1 MIRINFF
8 LVFILLTINN
18 ISYALEDKV
27 VAIVNDH
34 IVLQSELNKKL
45 STVDTKNLNKLQTA
59 KLKND
64 ALNSLIEESL
74 LEQAANRLGIIVSDI
89 DLQNQVKQIAKQQN
103 ITVLQLKDM
112 VESQNITYT
121 EYLYNLR
128 KKISIQELF
137 RIQFTSRAF
146 VSEEEIKSYIKNN
159 NLIKEIDSKM
169 DIREYLLEDE
179 SRSLGINKARIFF
192 DAIKKFGLDEAR
204 IKYPDIDVKISSL
217 DSIAMNKLPD
227 IYRSNLQFL
236 DSNNFSDLFQTG
248 RGYAFLEVLDSNV
261 LINEYK
267 VSHILLATNPM
278 DNVNVIKSKLYEI
291 KNDSMENNNFDK
303 NAEKYSLDKASAIKG
318 GSLGWITKDKVVS
331 NFSKIMVET
340 PVGKISEPF
349 KTRFGW
355 HILYLEDKRIK
366 NLTDTIL
373 RNRAISI
380 LKERKVEVGKK
391 EWLSKLKDQA
401 YIEIVR

>member
-8 LVFILLTINN
+8 LVLLLLVINN
-18 ISYALEDKV
+18 ISFALEDKV

-45 STVDTKNLNKLQTA
+45 STIDTNDLNKLQTA

-103 ITVLQLKDM
+103 ITVLQLKDII
-112 VESQNITYT
+112 ESQNITYT

-146 VSEEEIKSYIKNN
+146 ISEEEIKSYIKNN

-169 DIREYLLEDE
+169 NIREYLLEDE

-192 DAIKKFGLDEAR
+192 DAIKNFGLDEAKIR
-204 IKYPDIDVKISSL
+204 YPDIDVKISSL
-217 DSIAMNKLPD
+217 ESIAMNKLPD

-267 VSHILLATNPM
+267 VSHILLTTNPM
-278 DNVNVIKSKLYEI
+278 DNISAIKSKLYKI

-303 NAEKYSLDKASAIKG
+303 NAEKYSLDKSSAIKG

-331 NFSKIMVET
+331 NFSKIMVQT

-355 HILYLEDKRIK
+355 HILYLEDIRMK

>member
-45 STVDTKNLNKLQTA
+45 STIDTKNLNKLQTA

-192 DAIKKFGLDEAR
+192 DAIKNFGLDEAR

-217 DSIAMNKLPD
+217 DSVAMNKLPD

-278 DNVNVIKSKLYEI
+278 DNINVIKSKLYEI

>member
-45 STVDTKNLNKLQTA
+45 STIDTKNLNKLQTA

-192 DAIKKFGLDEAR
+192 DAIKNFGLDEAR

-217 DSIAMNKLPD
+217 DSVAMNKLPD

>member
-192 DAIKKFGLDEAR
+192 DAIKNFGLDEAR

-217 DSIAMNKLPD
+217 DSVAMNKLPD

-278 DNVNVIKSKLYEI
+278 DNVKVIKSKLYEI

-366 NLTDTIL
+366 DLTDTIL